1 MDSLDNLEYKF
12 NKYIS
17 KVKKLKK
24 ISDKDKLY
32 LYANYKQALTGNN
45 TITKPSILDM
55 VANEKWKA
63 WDNLKDV
70 SKEDSMKN
78 YINKVKELY
87 KNENNS

>member
-1 MDSLDNLEYKF
+1 MDNLEYKF

-17 KVKKLKK
+17 KVKKLKN

-32 LYANYKQALTGNN
+32 LYANYKQSLTGNN
-45 TITKPSILDM
+45 TIPKPSILDM

-63 WDNLKDV
+63 WNNLKDV